1 MRLVI
6 LALYRCTQ
14 ARHERDRELERELEK
29 MLSEKGTKSSKSKSM
44 IEEVLKLLEF
54 SSETILE
61 NPMATIWR
69 VEDGEGGIV
78 LVILEQNHLLKFQ
91 AFFNGPSGFETA
103 RSMIFA
109 NEWNKEKRFT
119 KLIVDRKENHFQL
132 EMDLNLESCERSS
145 AVSDAIRFFRMSMVG
160 LQVELEQC
168 T

>member
-69 VEDGEGGIV
+69 VEDGEGG
-78 LVILEQNHLLKFQ
+78 
-91 AFFNGPSGFETA
+91 
-103 RSMIFA
+103 
-109 NEWNKEKRFT
+109 
-119 KLIVDRKENHFQL
+119 
-132 EMDLNLESCERSS
+132 
-145 AVSDAIRFFRMSMVG
+145 
-160 LQVELEQC
+160 
-168 T
+168 